1 MSAVTTR
8 VSNDLRNRIVA
19 VLREN
24 REVRNIGALADQLEA
39 AIRAAGPVAYLRH
52 GEETPVQNVPFGAMW
67 ISDKNDPRAF
77 PVYDCPRQP
86 APSAGALSTAK
97 AEAIFTEYFA
107 KNYPGPDTVIFDPKW
122 HAPKIFR
129 AVVSA
134 LSASTTDTDGWHDEE
149 KLTPDEAWTILCETP
164 DITSPED
171 YPDHALITFEQLR
184 SYMHRASAVPKRWQ
198 LVPEDATNE
207 MVRAAIKVDWSSED
221 EEGAAHNIWHAMIA
235 AAPTKQ
241 KRGANG

>member
-86 APSAGALSTAK
+86 APFVAVKVPRADWIKHDGKSIPVNGDTIVEVRMASGFEYDADFASNWLEREGSKSNWHHDLGCPHPCDIVAYRIVTNSPTLSTQVQDVAV
-97 AEAIFTEYFA
+97 AEI
-107 KNYPGPDTVIFDPKW
+107 
-122 HAPKIFR
+122 
-129 AVVSA
+129 VSA
-134 LSASTTDTDGWHDEE
+134 HGDPEAFGERELVTLVDIQKFPYRT
-149 KLTPDEAWTILCETP
+149 KL
-164 DITSPED
+164 
-171 YPDHALITFEQLR
+171 Y
-184 SYMHRASAVPKRWQ
+184 
-198 LVPEDATNE
+198 
-207 MVRAAIKVDWSSED
+207 
-221 EEGAAHNIWHAMIA
+221 A
-235 AAPTKQ
+235 AAPAKQ
-241 KRGANG
+241 EGSFNE